1 MPRTFP
7 FLIFWAIYWAALR
20 PVSAEC
26 LSPLSAAPDW
36 QGLGVFQQTIAHD
49 EFTQL
54 LARVYAPGV
63 DLAPWFKIEP
73 TQVRIAEGDGGW
85 FILKFSGSSVDCTK
99 ARRTWG
105 AGTLGPLSSRS
116 SNNPLTRIP
125 PKFSVSNIGRTR
137 NASDFAE
144 LHRPVRSLARTLDPM
159 GSRKA
164 VLPSSGDS

>member
-85 FILKFSGSSVDCTK
+85 VILKFSGSSDAQV
-99 ARRTWG
+99 APRYW
-105 AGTLGPLSSRS
+105 
-116 SNNPLTRIP
+116 RIP
-125 PKFSVSNIGRTR
+125 EHLPVDLSHPL
-137 NASDFAE
+137 FAFQI
-144 LHRPVRSLARTLDPM
+144 SLAPLHHR
-159 GSRKA
+159 GA
-164 VLPSSGDS
+164 CA